1 LRKLSLS
8 DAVFI
13 GLAAMLG
20 AGLFVVFA
28 PAAALAGSWLWL
40 AILLAAAVAYL
51 NAASIAQLARVVT
64 RSGGAYSYGRQYLGK
79 AWGFAAGAAFL
90 IGKVGSAAA
99 IALTIGNYLWPAVA
113 LPIALGAIAAMA
125 TINILGVNRTA
136 LGSKILAS
144 ITLAFLILL
153 VALAWLQPAVNAPVS
168 DSVTDAAASPAGAEL
183 IELLSVPAAA
193 ALVFF
198 AFAGYARVATLGGE
212 VIDPQR
218 SVPRAI
224 AVSLAIV
231 LIVYLLLAITLQRG
245 LGAALATSVRP
256 LADLAERVGF
266 ATAAVIGVAAAA
278 GLGSLLAL
286 LAGMSRT
293 AATMAE
299 DGELPRVFSKTARS
313 GAPWLAELT
322 VALAAAILTFWQDP
336 VWVIGL
342 SSFAVLTYYAIAN
355 FAALRQPKLET
366 SRPKFLNWL
375 GLAVCLLLAA
385 SVPVSSLGLGLA
397 LMLLALT
404 TRWALARIR
413 RID

>member
-1 LRKLSLS
+1 VRKLGLS

-40 AILLAAAVAYL
+40 AIVLAGTVAYL

-64 RSGGAYSYGRQYLGK
+64 RSGGAYSYGRHYLGK
-79 AWGFAAGAAFL
+79 TWGFTAGAAFL

-99 IALTIGNYLWPAVA
+99 IALAVGNYLWPEAA
-113 LPIALGAIAAMA
+113 LPIALGAIASMA

-144 ITLAFLILL
+144 ITLVFLAALI
-153 VALAWLQPAVNAPVS
+153 ALAWSQPADSAGVS
-168 DSVTDAAASPAGAEL
+168 ATETDTAAASQLAL

-212 VIDPQR
+212 VRNPQAT
-218 SVPRAI
+218 VPRAI
-224 AVSLAIV
+224 AISLAIV
-231 LIVYLLLAITLQRG
+231 LAVYLLLALTLQRS
-245 LGAALATSVRP
+245 LGEALQASVRP
-256 LADLAERVGF
+256 LAELAERVGF
-266 ATAAVIGVAAAA
+266 APGVVVAAAAAA

-286 LAGMSRT
+286 LAGMGRT

-299 DGELPRVFSKTARS
+299 DGELPRVFAKTARS
-313 GAPWLAELT
+313 GAPWLAEVS
-322 VALAAAILTFWQDP
+322 VALAAAVLTLWQDL

-342 SSFAVLTYYAIAN
+342 SSFAVLSYYAIAN
-355 FAALRQPKLET
+355 FAALRQPKSET
-366 SRPKFLNWL
+366 SRPKLMNWL
-375 GLAVCLLLAA
+375 GLAVCVLLAA
-385 SVPVSSLGLGLA
+385 SVPLSSFGLGLGLLAVA
-397 LMLLALT
+397 LSA
-404 TRWALARIR
+404 RWALARFR

>member
-1 LRKLSLS
+1 MRKLGLS

-28 PAAALAGSWLWL
+28 PASALAGSWLWL

-64 RSGGAYSYGRQYLGK
+64 RSGGAYSYGRHYLGK
-79 AWGFAAGAAFL
+79 SWGFAAGAAFL

-99 IALTIGNYLWPAVA
+99 IALAVGNYLWPEAA

-144 ITLAFLILL
+144 ITLVFLVSLVGLAF
-153 VALAWLQPAVNAPVS
+153 AQPANSPGGTS
-168 DSVTDAAASPAGAEL
+168 IETDTAAASQTSL

-212 VIDPQR
+212 VKNPQAT
-218 SVPRAI
+218 VPRAI
-224 AVSLAIV
+224 AISLAIV
-231 LIVYLLLAITLQRG
+231 LTAYLLLALTLQSG
-245 LGAALATSVRP
+245 LGEALQTSVRP
-256 LADLAERVGF
+256 LAELAERVGF
-266 ATAAVIGVAAAA
+266 APGVVAAVAAAA

-299 DGELPRVFSKTARS
+299 DGELPRVFAKTARS
-313 GAPWLAELT
+313 GAPWLAEVS
-322 VALAAAILTFWQDP
+322 VALAAAILTLWQDL

-342 SSFAVLTYYAIAN
+342 SSFAVLSYYAIAN
-355 FAALRQPKLET
+355 FAALRQPKAET
-366 SRPKFLNWL
+366 SRPKLMNWL

-385 SVPVSSLGLGLA
+385 SVPVASLGLGAALLSLA
-397 LMLLALT
+397 LAA
-404 TRWALARIR
+404 RWALARFR

>member
-1 LRKLSLS
+1 MRKLGLI

-13 GLAAMLG
+13 GLAAILG

-28 PAAALAGSWLWL
+28 PASELAGSWLWL

-64 RSGGAYSYGRQYLGK
+64 RSGGAYSYGRHYLGK
-79 AWGFAAGAAFL
+79 TWGFTAGAAFL

-99 IALTIGNYLWPAVA
+99 IALAVGNYLWPEAA
-113 LPIALGAIAAMA
+113 LPLALGAIAAMA

-144 ITLAFLILL
+144 LTLAFLAALI
-153 VALAWLQPAVNAPVS
+153 VLAWGQPAATQS
-168 DSVTDAAASPAGAEL
+168 GGGQAATDTASWQPAL

-212 VIDPQR
+212 VKD
-218 SVPRAI
+218 SKTAVPRAI
-224 AVSLAIV
+224 AISLAIV
-231 LIVYLLLAITLQRG
+231 LAVYLLLAITLQRG
-245 LGAALATSVRP
+245 LGGALPASVRP
-256 LADLAERVGF
+256 LADLAERAGF
-266 ATAAVIGVAAAA
+266 ATGVVVAVAAAA

-299 DGELPRVFSKTARS
+299 DGELPRMFAKTARS
-313 GAPWLAELT
+313 GAPWLAEVS
-322 VALAAAILTFWQDP
+322 VALAAAILTLWQDL

-342 SSFAVLTYYAIAN
+342 SSFAVLTYYAVAN
-355 FAALRQPKLET
+355 FAALRQPKSET
-366 SRPKFLNWL
+366 SRPKLLNWL

-385 SVPVSSLGLGLA
+385 SVPLDSFGLGLGLLAVA
-397 LMLLALT
+397 LVA
-404 TRWALARIR
+404 RSVLARFR

>member
-8 DAVFI
+8 DAIFI

-40 AILLAAAVAYL
+40 AILLAAVVAYL

-64 RSGGAYSYGRQYLGK
+64 RSGGAYSYGRHYLGQT
-79 AWGFAAGAAFL
+79 WGFIAGSAFL

-99 IALTIGNYLWPAVA
+99 IALTVGNYLWPDAA

-144 ITLAFLILL
+144 ITLVFLVLL
-153 VALAWLQPAVNAPVS
+153 IALAWLQPVANAPAAS
-168 DSVTDAAASPAGAEL
+168 AVTDGVAASAGASL

-224 AVSLAIV
+224 AASLAIV
-231 LIVYLLLAITLQRG
+231 LLVYLLLAITLQRS
-245 LGAALATSVRP
+245 LGAALPTSVRP
-256 LADLAERVGF
+256 LADLAEQVGF
-266 ATAAVIGVAAAA
+266 ATGVVIVVAAAA

-299 DGELPRVFSKTARS
+299 DGELPRVFSRTARS
-313 GAPWLAELT
+313 GAPWVAELS
-322 VALAAAILTFWQDP
+322 VAFAAAILTLWQDL

-342 SSFAVLTYYAIAN
+342 SSFAVLSYYAIAN
-355 FAALRQPKLET
+355 FAALRQPRLES

-397 LMLLALT
+397 LLSLALVA
-404 TRWALARIR
+404 RWALARIR